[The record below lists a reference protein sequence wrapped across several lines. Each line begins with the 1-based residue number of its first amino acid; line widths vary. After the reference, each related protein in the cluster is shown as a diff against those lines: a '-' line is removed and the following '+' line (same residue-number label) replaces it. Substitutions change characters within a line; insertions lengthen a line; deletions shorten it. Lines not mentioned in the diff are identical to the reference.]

1 MRLDG
6 KSILLGAAAAVV
18 ALLAVG
24 ALLLGVASGGGPK
37 EQRHRT
43 LKLASGRSLE
53 VTMLYLGFGDD
64 HSQRGAVD
72 DGIGVEYVTASEGGA
87 RDNETAEVFD
97 AIRPLAESLGLGS
110 VSISAFPSLLR
121 KGHYQRYA
129 YSRDAAG
136 AWTSKRSDEKV
147 FANE

>member
-6 KSILLGAAAAVV
+6 KSMLLGAAAAVV

-24 ALLLGVASGGGPK
+24 ALLLGVASGGPR

-43 LKLASGRSLE
+43 LKLASGRTLE
-53 VTMLYLGFGDD
+53 VTMLCLVFGDD

-72 DGIGVEYVTASEGGA
+72 DGVGVEYVTSFGDGA
-87 RDNETAEVFD
+87 RDKEAAEVYE
-97 AIRPLAESLGLGS
+97 AIRPLAESLGVGS
-110 VSISAFPSLLR
+110 ASISAFPSLLR
-121 KGHYQRYA
+121 KGHYQRYD

-136 AWTSKRSDEKV
+136 AWTSKHTDEKV